1 MHQAQ
6 LGFMAG
12 DALITLYRGPELLCS
27 RWLMNIQ
34 QYFPAR
40 QAGPGRGYLHS
51 VDKKSILFSLEHL
64 SLPIQS
70 ELIYYSVSILYILHI
85 LAS

>member
-1 MHQAQ
+1 MHQTQ
-6 LGFMAG
+6 LGFMSV
-12 DALITLYRGPELLCS
+12 DALVTFYRGPELL
-27 RWLMNIQ
+27 RWQQLMNIQ